1 MKKFIF
7 CIAIVF
13 TGFSTGFSQQTKV
26 SIYNPMADAS
36 ADIKSAVAKASSE
49 KKQVLIQVGGNWCS
63 WCVKL
68 HNLFKSDPKIDSVL
82 KADYVFV
89 LLNYSKENKNL
100 ATLKDL
106 EFPQRFGFPVLV
118 VLDKNGKR
126 IHTLDSGLLESGDGY
141 DTKKIFTFLKG
152 WSIASMNPASYPEK

>member
-49 KKQVLIQVGGNWCS
+49 KKQVL
-63 WCVKL
+63 
-68 HNLFKSDPKIDSVL
+68 F
-82 KADYVFV
+82 
-89 LLNYSKENKNL
+89 
-100 ATLKDL
+100 
-106 EFPQRFGFPVLV
+106 R
-118 VLDKNGKR
+118 
-126 IHTLDSGLLESGDGY
+126 
-141 DTKKIFTFLKG
+141 
-152 WSIASMNPASYPEK
+152 

>member
-7 CIAIVF
+7 CIVIVF
-13 TGFSTGFSQQTKV
+13 TGFLAGFSQHTKV

-36 ADIKSAVAKASSE
+36 ADIKSAVARASSE
-49 KKQVLIQVGGNWCS
+49 NKQVLIQVGGNWCP

-89 LLNYSKENKNL
+89 LLNYSKENKNF

-126 IHTLDSGLLESGDGY
+126 IHTQDSGLLESGDGY
-141 DTKKIFTFLKG
+141 DTKKVFTFLKS
-152 WSIASMNPASYPEK
+152 WSIVSMNLASYPEK